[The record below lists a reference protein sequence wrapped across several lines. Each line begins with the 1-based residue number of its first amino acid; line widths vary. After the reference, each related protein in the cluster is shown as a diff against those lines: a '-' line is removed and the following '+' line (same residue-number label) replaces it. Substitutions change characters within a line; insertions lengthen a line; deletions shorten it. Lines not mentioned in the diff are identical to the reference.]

1 MNKAEL
7 RAPWEFSKAVF
18 SLSPIASN
26 SAQNGA
32 AIDRTGYSSLIADI
46 VYSVSGSPT
55 GGSLVAKLQDSA
67 DGSTGWADFGTAV
80 SLPITSGNA
89 AGAVGS
95 LPLDVAGARQF
106 VRVVT
111 AGAPTGGTSPVV
123 SAAHSVRLH
132 GPDRLPAL

>member
-7 RAPWEFSKAVF
+7 RAPWEFSKAAF
-18 SLSPIASN
+18 SLAPVAGN
-26 SAQNGA
+26 GVQNGA

-46 VYSVSGSPT
+46 VFSVSGAPT
-55 GGSLVAKLQDSA
+55 GGAVAAKLQDSV
-67 DGSTGWADFGTAV
+67 DGQAWADFGAAV
-80 SLPITSGNA
+80 SLPITTVGA

-95 LPLDVAGARQF
+95 LALDIAGARQF

-111 AGAPTGGTSPVV
+111 QAAPTGGASP
-123 SAAHSVRLH
+123 AATTAHSVRLF

>member
-18 SLSPIASN
+18 SLAPVAGN
-26 SAQNGA
+26 GAQNGA
-32 AIDRTGYSSLIADI
+32 SIDRTGYSSLIADI
-46 VYSVSGSPT
+46 VYSSSGAPT
-55 GGSLVAKLQDSA
+55 GGALAAKLQDSA
-67 DGSTGWADFGTAV
+67 DGTVFADFGNAV

-95 LPLDVAGARQF
+95 LALDIAGARQY

-111 AGAPTGGTSPVV
+111 TGAPTGGTSPVV
-123 SAAHSVRLH
+123 SAAVTVRLH

>member
-18 SLSPIASN
+18 SLSPVAGN
-26 SAQNGA
+26 GAQNGA
-32 AIDRTGYSSLIADI
+32 SIDRTGYASLIADI

-55 GGSLVAKLQDSA
+55 GGAISAKLQDSA
-67 DGSTGWADFGTAV
+67 DGVTFTDFGTAV

-95 LPLDVAGARQF
+95 LALDIAGARRY

-111 AGAPTGGTSPVV
+111 QAAPTGGSSPAA
-123 SAAHSVRLH
+123 STAHSVRLF